1 MLSVIA
7 EAKASVPSDS
17 GSGALAP
24 PKVIISACL
33 LGEVCRYDGKTK
45 RVSEVISACKDYE
58 IIPFC
63 PEAPL
68 FGTPRE
74 RINVI
79 DIHGENRIFTDS
91 TNRDVTKL
99 LEDEINSFIKLNP
112 DAQKIILKSKSPS
125 CGLGTT
131 PILNEQKEILHN
143 GNGIAAEI
151 FQKNY
156 KNIPIEDENS
166 HL

>member
-1 MLSVIA
+1 MS
-7 EAKASVPSDS
+7 K
-17 GSGALAP
+17 

-33 LGEVCRYDGKTK
+33 LGHLCRYDGKTK
-45 RVSEVISACKDYE
+45 KTTEIVDAFKDYE

-74 RINVI
+74 RISVI
-79 DIHGENRIFTDS
+79 QINDKNRIITDN
-91 TNRDVTKL
+91 TDRDITKL
-99 LEDEINSFIKLNP
+99 LEDEINSFIKLHPNT
-112 DAQKIILKSKSPS
+112 DEIVLKSKSPS

-131 PILNEQKEILHN
+131 PILNTRKEKLYN

-156 KNIPIEDENS
+156 KNTAIKDENNYI
-166 HL
+166 